1 MAENIIL
8 HIESISKSFNS
19 LKVNRDS
26 YEDGNKHLL
35 KNFSLFVKSGE
46 ITALIGGNGSGKTT
60 LFNIIS
66 GFTKADSGLIYF
78 ENGKRNEISSMQ
90 PHQIS
95 RLGIGRMFQDNHI
108 FPEMSILDNMLIA
121 DDNLFGEK
129 AFVSLFNPRK
139 NKETEMKRK
148 DEAEMIFNT
157 LFGESNHFI
166 QKFREKAKSLSYGQ
180 QRLLGIARLMM
191 AGNKILLLDEPT
203 AGVNPQTIERISI
216 AIKKMVSDFN
226 LTVFLIEH
234 NMKFISDIADTC
246 AFISNGETTVQGSPE
261 MVLKNEYVRKTYLSS

>member
-8 HIESISKSFNS
+8 HIESISKTFNS
-19 LKVNRDS
+19 NRIIRNVN
-26 YEDGNKHLL
+26 EDDNKHLL
-35 KNFSLFVKSGE
+35 NNFSLFVKSGE

-66 GFTKADSGLIYF
+66 GFTKADSGRIYF

-129 AFVSLFNPRK
+129 AFVSLFNPKK
-139 NKETEMKRK
+139 NRSTELKRRE
-148 DEAEMIFNT
+148 EAEMIFNT
-157 LFGESNHFI
+157 LFGESNSFLR
-166 QKFREKAKSLSYGQ
+166 KLNEKAKSLSYGQ

-203 AGVNPQTIERISI
+203 AGVNPQTIDRISV
-216 AIKKMVSDFN
+216 AIRRMVTDFN
-226 LTVFLIEH
+226 LTIFLIEH
-234 NMKFISDIADTC
+234 NMRFISEIADTC
-246 AFISNGETTVQGSPE
+246 AFISNGRIEVQGSPE
-261 MVLKNEYVRKTYLSS
+261 LVLNNEYVRKTYLNS